1 VNPSETLIS
10 VVVPAYN
17 AERTLARTLESA
29 LNQTHRALEILVVD
43 DGSTDG
49 TAELA
54 RAFAARDG
62 RVRVIAQANGGVARA
77 RNSGIQQARADYVAP
92 LDADDLWHPTK
103 LEKQLSVLSAAPP
116 ETAFVYCAFRAIDE
130 EDRVLG
136 HSSVFRLRGHVFHRH
151 ALVNFVGNGS
161 ALLLRR
167 AAVLECG
174 GYDPSLRDAGLEGTE
189 DFLLQ
194 LGLASRYAVDVV
206 PEYLVG
212 YRRGPGTMSE
222 RNEKM
227 GRSFLAALERAPN
240 PSFDARRAL
249 DWAAGPFLATCAVRA
264 AWRGQ
269 VQSAASLLALGLW
282 RDALGTAAQAASI
295 AKARALERLRRA
307 KAAALAPE
315 GYDSRARRFYD
326 FDPTECRVEGTDWL
340 IEQRLEKMAL
350 LDAQ

>member
-1 VNPSETLIS
+1 LNASETLIS

-17 AERTLARTLESA
+17 ATRTLARTLESA
-29 LNQTHRALEILVVD
+29 LNQTHRAVEILVVD

-54 RAFAARDG
+54 RGFAARDG
-62 RVRVIAQANGGVARA
+62 RVRVITQANAGVARA
-77 RNSGIQQARADYVAP
+77 RNSGIELARADYLAP

-103 LEKQLSVLSAAPP
+103 LEKQLSVLNAAPP
-116 ETAFVYCAFRAIDE
+116 DTAFVYCAFRTIDE

-136 HSSVFRLRGHVFHRH
+136 HSSVFRLRGRVFHRH

-167 AAVLECG
+167 TAVLECG
-174 GYDPSLRDAGLEGTE
+174 GYDPSLRDAGFEGTE

-194 LGLASRYAVDVV
+194 LRLASRYPVDVV

-212 YRRGPGTMSE
+212 YRRGAGAMSE
-222 RNEKM
+222 RNEVM
-227 GRSFLAALERAPN
+227 GRSFLAAIERAPN
-240 PSFDARRAL
+240 PSSEARRAL

-269 VQSAASLLALGLW
+269 VQSAASLLALGFG
-282 RDALGTAAQAASI
+282 RDAFGAAVQTASI
-295 AKARALERLRRA
+295 AKARAVERLRRA
-307 KAAALAPE
+307 GAAALAPKSSE
-315 GYDSRARRFYD
+315 SRARRFYD
-326 FDPTECRVEGTDWL
+326 FDPTESRVEGTDWFV
-340 IEQRLEKMAL
+340 ERRLAKMAL
-350 LDAQ
+350 LDAR